1 MQVLSNCL
9 LCVQDIEKGLMKA
22 DVDRAK
28 LKDRHDRPQAVAQ
41 SLQQNETGMVRRR
54 GKMMLPAPQVTE
66 EELRQIQRWEWLTVM
81 MPNA

>member
-1 MQVLSNCL
+1 
-9 LCVQDIEKGLMKA
+9 MKA

-66 EELRQIQRWEWLTVM
+66 EELRQIQRWDWLTLKH
-81 MPNA
+81 ADA